1 MAKITKRNMDSAKRA
16 PIRKQSYQAPSISNR
31 SNNVPKEY
39 QTFKKAPKG
48 KGSFLWFLFL
58 LFAATVA
65 GFWFWAQQSQETINN
80 SIELVVD
87 GPSEIISGDQ
97 ATYKVSYK
105 NIDTVALQGL
115 ELSVRWP
122 NGFYF
127 DGASI
132 EPIDQNA
139 TTWLLEDIAP
149 GQTVD
154 LEITGQLVGQKDEN
168 LSAAFTLAYQPV
180 NFHSDFKAK
189 ANIDTKISDAKL
201 ELSVEALDKTLV
213 ASQQEIK
220 VNFKNLTAANLEN
233 LYIDI
238 LYPDDF
244 EIAPV
249 IDESS
254 AEDVEVTEE
263 ENTELNSDFI
273 IEGDYFKLNLAEE
286 ELKTMLIN
294 GFFTV
299 DSKTDQLL
307 VVEIGNM
314 VDGNFRRLA
323 RIEKPMI
330 VINPKFDM
338 NFQINGQSS
347 PQAVNWGDTLRYQ
360 LEVTNNSQGDV
371 VDVGVSALID
381 SVALDWDS
389 LETIGNYADNKITWT
404 KTENEALGNWPAGET
419 RIFTW
424 QVAVVKEPIADRMVE
439 NIIEINIE
447 GLGDWKQVSSPIA
460 ITIGESINFNNGVY
474 WDLGGRRVGSG
485 LLPPRVGEATEYL
498 VIWSL
503 PQATGVFDNV
513 SVSTTLP
520 PQVDFISEIDIQDG
534 DLEFDLEDRS
544 LTWNINSFSNI
555 ILPTTASFTLR
566 LTPTKEDLGQAT
578 NILNTTTV
586 NASGIE
592 DVIVRS
598 KAIKTADVISD
609 SSSPIGIVE

>member
-1 MAKITKRNMDSAKRA
+1 MDSAKRA